1 MDRYAVIGNPVEH
14 SKSPQI
20 HALFAQQT
28 GQGLEY
34 GRILAPLGAFA
45 QEVRQ
50 FREQGGKGL
59 NVTLPFK
66 QEAFALCDE
75 LSERARQAEAVNT
88 LMLHADGK
96 TSGDN
101 TDGAG
106 LIADLTR
113 NLGLVLAGRRI
124 LLLGAGGA
132 VRGVLGPLIAEQPSH
147 IVIANRT
154 LDKAVLLAEH
164 FAQWAEVCGCG
175 YADLGTEPFDLIV
188 NGTSASLKDELP
200 PLPDGLLNPV
210 SAVYDMLYSAEP
222 TPFMRWGLAQ
232 GATLVSDG
240 FGMLVEQAAES
251 FLIWRGV
258 RPNTVPV
265 LAKLRG

>member
-28 GQGLEY
+28 GQSLDY
-34 GRILAPLGAFA
+34 GRLLAPLGGCAPD
-45 QEVRQ
+45 VKK

-75 LSERARQAEAVNT
+75 PSERARQAQAVNT
-88 LMLHADGK
+88 LVFQPDGK
-96 TSGDN
+96 TAGDN

-106 LIADLTR
+106 LVADLTR
-113 NLGLVLAGRRI
+113 NLGLLLAGKRI

-132 VRGVLGPLIAEQPSH
+132 VRGVLGPLIAQQPSH

-164 FAQWAEVCGCG
+164 FAQWGEVCGCG
-175 YADLGTEPFDLIV
+175 YGDLGTEPFDLII
-188 NGTSASLKDELP
+188 NGTSTGLKDELP
-200 PLPDGLLNPV
+200 PLPDNLLKPV
-210 SAVYDMLYSAEP
+210 SAVYDMFYADAP
-222 TPFMRWGLAQ
+222 TPFMRWGREQ

-240 FGMLVEQAAES
+240 LGMLVEQAAES
-251 FLIWRGV
+251 FLIWRAV
-258 RPNTVPV
+258 RPNTAPV